1 MTWKDNVIMRWDA
14 EKISDH
20 NRSPLAID
28 VQRIERSARMVDGTM
43 RKYVVGQK
51 RTFSC
56 SWENLPS
63 VSNVT
68 SGPVDA
74 GLSGTEMQQFSDSSD
89 TPFTLTLADGQTNE
103 ETFLVYLQEFSY
115 EIVKRGATVDL
126 WNVNVT
132 LEEV

>member
-1 MTWKDNVIMRWDA
+1 MSWKDNAIMRWDS

-20 NRSPLAID
+20 NRSPLAIE
-28 VQRIERSARMVDGTM
+28 VNRIERSSRMVDGTM
-43 RKYVVGQK
+43 RKYVVSQK

-63 VSNVT
+63 VNAGS
-68 SGPVDA
+68 SGPVDL
-74 GLSGTEMQQFSDSSD
+74 GLSGTEMQAFSDSSD
-89 TPFTLTLADGQTNE
+89 NPFTLTLSDGQTNE

-126 WNVNVT
+126 WNVTVS